1 MTAPAPPPAVEA
13 LIARAETLLA
23 RLEQVL
29 PHAAEAPDWSAAIAW
44 RYRRRGRGPVL
55 EPVRHLAPIRLADL
69 KEIDAQKERLVR
81 NIEHFVAG
89 RRANNVLLTGARGTG
104 KSSLVKACLNEYAP
118 RGLRLIEVDK
128 ADLVDLPDLV
138 DLVDG
143 RPERF
148 VVFCDDLSFDEGEP
162 GYKALKSVLDGSV
175 AAAGDNL
182 LIVATSNRRH
192 LLPEYHKENL
202 SYQHTEDGEVHPG
215 EVVEEK
221 ISLSERFGLW
231 ISFYPFSQDEY
242 LAIVAQWLRAFGLP
256 EAAVAAARAECL
268 VWALERGSRSGR
280 VAQQFARDYSAR
292 HG

>member
-1 MTAPAPPPAVEA
+1 MTAALPPAVEA

-23 RLEQVL
+23 RLEKVL
-29 PHAAEAPDWSAAIAW
+29 PHAAEPPDWGAAIAW
-44 RYRRRGRGPVL
+44 RYRRRGLGPVL
-55 EPVRHLAPIRLADL
+55 EPVRHLSPIALDDL
-69 KEIDAQKERLVR
+69 KEIEPQKQRLVR
-81 NIEHFVAG
+81 NIEQFVAG

-104 KSSLVKACLNEYAP
+104 KSSLVKACLNAFAP
-118 RGLRLIEVDK
+118 RGLRLVEIDK
-128 ADLVDLPDLV
+128 ADLVDLPDLIE
-138 DLVDG
+138 LVDG

-148 VVFCDDLSFDEGEP
+148 IVFCDDLSFDEGEP

-192 LLPEYHKENL
+192 LLPEYMKDNL

-215 EVVEEK
+215 EVIEEK

-256 EAAVAAARAECL
+256 EAALAAARAESL